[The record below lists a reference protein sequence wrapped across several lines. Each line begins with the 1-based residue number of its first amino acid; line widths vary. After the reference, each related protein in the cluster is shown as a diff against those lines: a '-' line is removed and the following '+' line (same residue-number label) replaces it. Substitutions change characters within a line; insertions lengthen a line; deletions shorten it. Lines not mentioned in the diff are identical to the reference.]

1 MTTIA
6 VAEGLPAIGLRA
18 SKVAPIIV
26 ASDGEAQSVGA
37 LVIGRMLAG
46 PSGAMRLVSV
56 LKPMPAFPDSGMAY
70 TTDIDQARR
79 GDLHR
84 HVLIQTGRVFDTP
97 MRPEILSGDPAAEIA
112 RLAHEADASLIVCG
126 LGRHNV
132 VDRILGDET
141 ALRLVRIADAPVLAV
156 PMDAREAPASILVA
170 CDFSET
176 SLRAARLAVALAAP
190 GATIYLAHV
199 APAEAR
205 YEWDGWGKA
214 YKQDAFDALRKMKSQ
229 LRPAENTIVQTLLLE
244 GDPAT
249 ELMRFGHNA
258 HVDLIATGSHG
269 HGFVT
274 RMLVGS
280 VATRILRAATC
291 AVLTV
296 PHAAVMTDA
305 RTMVVPPLGHS
316 MPRSDWGA
324 ALSDFS
330 SRNAGRLTLLEVDD
344 AEIGAQAQEF
354 DYPFRGATYDRN
366 DDRISLMFGNVGG
379 TMHLT
384 RGIADPSSVDLLT
397 ESDGRDVALRIGH
410 GKGQT
415 LLTFVG

>member
-1 MTTIA
+1 
-6 VAEGLPAIGLRA
+6 
-18 SKVAPIIV
+18 
-26 ASDGEAQSVGA
+26 
-37 LVIGRMLAG
+37 
-46 PSGAMRLVSV
+46 
-56 LKPMPAFPDSGMAY
+56 
-70 TTDIDQARR
+70 
-79 GDLHR
+79 
-84 HVLIQTGRVFDTP
+84 
-97 MRPEILSGDPAAEIA
+97 
-112 RLAHEADASLIVCG
+112 
-126 LGRHNV
+126 
-132 VDRILGDET
+132 
-141 ALRLVRIADAPVLAV
+141 
-156 PMDAREAPASILVA
+156 
-170 CDFSET
+170 
-176 SLRAARLAVALAAP
+176 
-190 GATIYLAHV
+190 
-199 APAEAR
+199 
-205 YEWDGWGKA
+205 
-214 YKQDAFDALRKMKSQ
+214 
-229 LRPAENTIVQTLLLE
+229 
-244 GDPAT
+244 
-249 ELMRFGHNA
+249 
-258 HVDLIATGSHG
+258 
-269 HGFVT
+269 
-274 RMLVGS
+274 
-280 VATRILRAATC
+280 
-291 AVLTV
+291 VLTV